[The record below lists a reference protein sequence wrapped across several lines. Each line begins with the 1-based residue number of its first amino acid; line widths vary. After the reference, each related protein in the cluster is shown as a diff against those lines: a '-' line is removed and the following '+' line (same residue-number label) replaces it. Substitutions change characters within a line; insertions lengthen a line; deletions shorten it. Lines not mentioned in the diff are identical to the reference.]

1 MIQVQATK
9 AQSAPE
15 PIAEQYALKDEK
27 KSATPFAFGAIVM
40 AVVLYIKS
48 LASGHTEADAA
59 SARPEA
65 EPPAGKPAKGDGI
78 KETLAAEEHGKL
90 PDDVPSTG
98 GLSEYSA
105 LRSNVVE
112 LAAYRP
118 LQINDSPLLDFWKA
132 ATGTRFMS
140 PGGVGAR
147 GPGFKPAGR
156 GREALALLAA
166 VVAAQAGPSRSNAAG
181 RPRAARMGPRGR
193 MMPTTMTT
201 MTTIRRLSP
210 IARLA
215 WPARSAC

>member
-118 LQINDSPLLDFWKA
+118 LQINDSPSA
-132 ATGTRFMS
+132 RFLE
-140 PGGVGAR
+140 GGHRFQIHVPRRAWR
-147 GPGFKPAGR
+147 PSPGFKAGR
-156 GREALALLAA
+156 SGPGGSGSSAGVGRLGRGQAA
-166 VVAAQAGPSRSNAAG
+166 SNA
-181 RPRAARMGPRGR
+181 
-193 MMPTTMTT
+193 
-201 MTTIRRLSP
+201 
-210 IARLA
+210 
-215 WPARSAC
+215 